1 MYVYF
6 LIPYVD
12 YHSHQRCGHS
22 RTRSETEFCILSDK
36 KNCNRTRFMIK
47 QLNLN
52 RFQQNLQ
59 KITLNNLAINVQ
71 NFENWQSY

>member
-1 MYVYF
+1 M
-6 LIPYVD
+6 LITTHISAVVILELGPRLN
-12 YHSHQRCGHS
+12 SA
-22 RTRSETEFCILSDK
+22 FCPTK